1 MGAGKTNESLRI
13 KEEMI
18 SITSQEQIKHE
29 GYAGIPGDNNPEF
42 AVNENEKKGEWYVV
56 HTYSGYENKIKVD
69 LTKRVESMNMQN
81 KIFQIIIPE
90 EQEVEYKGGKKKI
103 TTKRVFPGYVI
114 VNMIMDEDSWY
125 VVHHTPGVTGFV
137 GSGTKPIP
145 LQDDEINKILTQ
157 MGLMGKKPRVIN
169 IEIGESIRVNSGPFE
184 NFEGVVKEVLTD
196 RGKIRVNISM
206 FGRET
211 PVELDYE
218 QINKI

>member
-1 MGAGKTNESLRI
+1 MGTGQINEGFRI

-18 SITSQEQIKHE
+18 SITSQEQIQHDQE
-29 GYAGIPGDNNPEF
+29 SG
-42 AVNENEKKGEWYVV
+42 VNENEKKGEWYVV

-145 LQDDEINKILTQ
+145 LQNDEINKILTQ
-157 MGLMGKKPRVIN
+157 MGLMGKKPRIIN
-169 IEIGESIRVNSGPFE
+169 IDVGESIRVNSGPFE
-184 NFEGVVKEVLTD
+184 NFEGVVKEVLMD

>member
-1 MGAGKTNESLRI
+1 MV
-13 KEEMI
+13 
-18 SITSQEQIKHE
+18 SITTEQQSAQAEVVNTENINSEPEETKPE
-29 GYAGIPGDNNPEF
+29 RKGD
-42 AVNENEKKGEWYVV
+42 WYVV

-69 LTKRVESMNMQN
+69 LTKRVESMNMQD
-81 KIFQIIIPE
+81 KIFQVIIPE
-90 EQEVEYKGGKKKI
+90 EQEVEYKGGKKKV
-103 TTKRVFPGYVI
+103 TTRRVFPGYVI

-145 LQDDEINKILTQ
+145 LREDEINKILTQ

-169 IEIGESIRVNSGPFE
+169 LEIGENIRVNSGPFE
-184 NFEGVVKEVLTD
+184 NFEGVVKEVLPD
-196 RGKIRVNISM
+196 RGKVRVNISM

>member
-1 MGAGKTNESLRI
+1 MVL
-13 KEEMI
+13 
-18 SITSQEQIKHE
+18 ITAEEQIKHE
-29 GYAGIPGDNNPEF
+29 EYAVISD
-42 AVNENEKKGEWYVV
+42 ENVSISELQEPEKKGEWYVV

-69 LTKRVESMNMQN
+69 LTKRVESMNMQD

-90 EQEVEYKGGKKKI
+90 EQEVEYKGGKKKV

-114 VNMIMDEDSWY
+114 VNMIMSEDSWY

-145 LQDDEINKILTQ
+145 LQDAEINKILTQ
-157 MGLMGKKPRVIN
+157 MGLMGKKPRIIN
-169 IEIGESIRVNSGPFE
+169 IEIGENIRVNSGPFE
-184 NFEGVVKEVLTD
+184 NFEGVVKELLLD
-196 RGKIRVNISM
+196 RGKVRVNISM

>member
-1 MGAGKTNESLRI
+1 MAAQNQSNL
-13 KEEMI
+13 KEKPAM
-18 SITSQEQIKHE
+18 
-29 GYAGIPGDNNPEF
+29 P
-42 AVNENEKKGEWYVV
+42 VENTTVSADTLSEKRGEWYVV

-69 LTKRVESMNMQN
+69 LTKRVESMNMQD

-90 EQEVEYKGGKKKI
+90 EQEVEFKGGKKKV

-114 VNMIMDEDSWY
+114 VNMIMDDESWY

-145 LQDDEINKILTQ
+145 LQDEEINKILRQ
-157 MGLMGKKPRVIN
+157 MGLVDQKPRIID
-169 IEIGESIRVNSGPFE
+169 IEIGENVRVKNGPFE
-184 NFEGVVKEVLTD
+184 NFEGTVKELLPD
-196 RGKIRVNISM
+196 RGKVRVSISM

-218 QINKI
+218 QIDKI

>member
-1 MGAGKTNESLRI
+1 M
-13 KEEMI
+13 
-18 SITSQEQIKHE
+18 
-29 GYAGIPGDNNPEF
+29 
-42 AVNENEKKGEWYVV
+42 V

-69 LTKRVESMNMQN
+69 LTKRVESMNMQD

-90 EQEVEYKGGKKKI
+90 EQEVEYKGGKKKV

-145 LQDDEINKILTQ
+145 LQDAEIHKILTQ
-157 MGLMGKKPRVIN
+157 MGLMGKKPRIIN
-169 IEIGESIRVNSGPFE
+169 LEIGENIRVNSGPFE
-184 NFEGVVKEVLTD
+184 NFEGIVKELLPD
-196 RGKIRVNISM
+196 RGKVRVNISM

>member
-1 MGAGKTNESLRI
+1 
-13 KEEMI
+13 MI
-18 SITSQEQIKHE
+18 SITSQEQIRHE
-29 GYAGIPGDNNPEF
+29 GYAGIPGDNDLESGIT
-42 AVNENEKKGEWYVV
+42 ENEKRGEWYVV

-90 EQEVEYKGGKKKI
+90 EQEVEYKGGKKKV

-169 IEIGESIRVNSGPFE
+169 IDIGESIRVNSGPFE

>member
-1 MGAGKTNESLRI
+1 
-13 KEEMI
+13 MI
-18 SITSQEQIKHE
+18 TAEEQINQAEFTDIPAE
-29 GYAGIPGDNNPEF
+29 GTPEVRDEIP
-42 AVNENEKKGEWYVV
+42 EKKGDWYVV

-69 LTKRVESMNMQN
+69 LTKRVESMNMQD

-90 EQEVEYKGGKKKI
+90 EQEVEYKGGKKKV

-114 VNMIMDEDSWY
+114 VNMIMSEDSWY

-145 LQDDEINKILTQ
+145 LQEAEINKILTQ
-157 MGLMGKKPRVIN
+157 MGLMGKKPRIIN
-169 IEIGESIRVNSGPFE
+169 LEIGENVRVNSGPFE
-184 NFEGVVKEVLTD
+184 NFEGIVKELLPD
-196 RGKIRVNISM
+196 RGKVRVSISM

-218 QINKI
+218 QINKL

>member
-1 MGAGKTNESLRI
+1 MHKGEMVAITAEDQINQGEYTDMTAEDSLETGP
-13 KEEMI
+13 K
-18 SITSQEQIKHE
+18 
-29 GYAGIPGDNNPEF
+29 IP
-42 AVNENEKKGEWYVV
+42 EKKGDWYVV

-69 LTKRVESMNMQN
+69 LTKRVESMGMQD
-81 KIFQIIIPE
+81 KIFDIIIPE
-90 EQEVEYKGGKKKI
+90 EQEVEYKGGKKKV

-114 VNMIMDEDSWY
+114 VNMIMSEDSWY

-145 LQDDEINKILTQ
+145 LLESEINKILTQ

-169 IEIGESIRVNSGPFE
+169 LEIGENIRVNSGPFE
-184 NFEGVVKEVLTD
+184 NFEGVVKELLPD
-196 RGKIRVNISM
+196 RGKVRVNISM

-218 QINKI
+218 QINKL

>member
-1 MGAGKTNESLRI
+1 
-13 KEEMI
+13 MI
-18 SITSQEQIKHE
+18 LITSEQIKQE
-29 GYAGIPGDNNPEF
+29 EYAAMSDANNPETGDQ
-42 AVNENEKKGEWYVV
+42 EPEKKGEWYVV

-69 LTKRVESMNMQN
+69 LTKRVESMNMQD

-90 EQEVEYKGGKKKI
+90 EQEVEYKGGKKKV

-114 VNMIMDEDSWY
+114 VNMIMNEDSWY

-145 LQDDEINKILTQ
+145 LQDAEINKILTQ
-157 MGLMGKKPRVIN
+157 MGLLGKKPRIIN
-169 IEIGESIRVNSGPFE
+169 IEIGENIRVNSGPFE
-184 NFEGVVKEVLTD
+184 NFEGVVKELLLD
-196 RGKIRVNISM
+196 RGKVRVNISM

>member
-1 MGAGKTNESLRI
+1 MGTGQINEGFRI

-18 SITSQEQIKHE
+18 SITSQEQIQHE
-29 GYAGIPGDNNPEF
+29 GYAGIPGDNNPESG
-42 AVNENEKKGEWYVV
+42 VNENEKKGEWYVV

-157 MGLMGKKPRVIN
+157 MGLMGKKPRIIN
-169 IEIGESIRVNSGPFE
+169 IDVGESIRVNSGPFE
-184 NFEGVVKEVLTD
+184 NFEGVVKEVLMD